1 MKKRTLAVLL
11 TMLLVISMV
20 PMAAMAEGTCECGY
34 EYMYAN
40 YNGNGT
46 HTWICSSCGLP
57 VSPDETPNGSTTES
71 CTAGADGDCT
81 ECGYGVTVGHD
92 HWDES
97 VKCEPNGDGTHTWYC
112 GHDDCGKDL
121 GTYSCEYNNEDI
133 CDYCLGAKPENPVT
147 GLDNVPKTGDNGSL
161 IAVTSLT
168 VLAMFAA
175 AFYITDKKR
184 AF

>member
-1 MKKRTLAVLL
+1 MRKRTLAVLL
-11 TMLLVISMV
+11 TVLLVISMV
-20 PMAAMAEGTCECGY
+20 PMAAMAEDACECGDNRSGLWT
-34 EYMYAN
+34 YAGG
-40 YNGNGT
+40 NGDGT
-46 HTWICSSCGLP
+46 HTWYCDDCDLF
-57 VSPDETPNGSTTES
+57 VRTES
-71 CTAGADGDCT
+71 CTAGDDGDCT
-81 ECGYGVTVGHD
+81 ECGYGVTAGHD
-92 HWDES
+92 HWDGL
-97 VKCEPNGDGTHTWYC
+97 VKCEPNGNGTHTWTC

-121 GTYSCEYNNEDI
+121 GTYSCEYNDRDI
-133 CDYCLGAKPENPVT
+133 CDYCMGPKPENPVT

>member
-11 TMLLVISMV
+11 TLLLVISMV
-20 PMAAMAEGTCECGY
+20 PMAAMAEDVCECGDSRSY
-34 EYMYAN
+34 AYTYMG
-40 YNGNGT
+40 GNDDGT
-46 HTWICSSCGLP
+46 HTYYCGDCDKF
-57 VSPDETPNGSTTES
+57 VETEN
-71 CTAGADGDCT
+71 CTYGADGCCVNCSYDPNAD
-81 ECGYGVTVGHD
+81 HN
-92 HWDES
+92 HWDYVEY
-97 VKCEPNGDGTHTWYC
+97 EPNGDGTHAATCKY
-112 GHDDCGKDL
+112 DNCGKDL

-161 IAVTSLT
+161 IAVTSLS